1 MMSWLL
7 PRNKSASLTLPVGP
21 SKTYS
26 FSILTQ
32 GSLRRCRFKWSRSF
46 ENFFSFAR
54 SFLRAAS
61 QSFCETTLRFSV
73 PRTVLIFGITL
84 DFFFPFYWFVQIF
97 AICKRFR
104 LHPFY
109 KDDERPR
116 RRRTRLA
123 IFFKIAAV

>member
-1 MMSWLL
+1 M
-7 PRNKSASLTLPVGP
+7 
-21 SKTYS
+21 
-26 FSILTQ
+26 
-32 GSLRRCRFKWSRSF
+32 
-46 ENFFSFAR
+46 
-54 SFLRAAS
+54 
-61 QSFCETTLRFSV
+61 
-73 PRTVLIFGITL
+73 IFGITL

-123 IFFKIAAV
+123 IFFKIAAVFQFRRQSNLQNNLFGFHDWRPYISDMMNDDMALVRKYMLPPTHSKFNAVANSANRRHTCNPF